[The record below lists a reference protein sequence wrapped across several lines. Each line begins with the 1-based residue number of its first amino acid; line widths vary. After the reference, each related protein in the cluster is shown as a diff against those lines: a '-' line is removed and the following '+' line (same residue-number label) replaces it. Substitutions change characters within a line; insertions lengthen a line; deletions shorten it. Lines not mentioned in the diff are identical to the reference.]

1 LFPHPEHLWWQSGV
15 VVLWCQR
22 AQGWDLRTGLV
33 MILFP
38 RTRHFSPGCLSPTCC
53 IERKWQNTAAGYP
66 WVWVAVCQKYTQLV
80 HLRGSGITQSP
91 AWILQHH
98 IVMFSSVSLLCF
110 LLTHLFPGNHSFA
123 LVQVKQFCFLEDKS
137 FVESVIS
144 NNDLRS
150 AKVILQAVVWRT
162 CLNLSLWWAFK
173 ESYKLAVRSY
183 YCVTVAEGIP
193 FCCISWVSSVG
204 FRGNSRRSCLLKSN
218 SFHFTSL
225 TYYEPLFFSFFFYYC
240 RF

>member
-1 LFPHPEHLWWQSGV
+1 MFPHPEHLWWQSGV
-15 VVLWCQR
+15 VVSKGSL
-22 AQGWDLRTGLV
+22 GWGLRTGLV
-33 MILFP
+33 MMLFP
-38 RTRHFSPGCLSPTCC
+38 RTRHFSPGCLSPSCC
-53 IERKWQNTAAGYP
+53 IDGTWQNTAAGYP

-80 HLRGSGITQSP
+80 HRRGSGITQSP

-98 IVMFSSVSLLCF
+98 IVLFSSVSLLCF
-110 LLTHLFPGNHSFA
+110 LLTDLFPGNHSFA

-137 FVESVIS
+137 FVESIIS
-144 NNDLRS
+144 NNDLPS

-193 FCCISWVSSVG
+193 FVVFLGFQVLTFRETQGGPVS
-204 FRGNSRRSCLLKSN
+204 L
-218 SFHFTSL
+218 SL
-225 TYYEPLFFSFFFYYC
+225 TPFILFPWHIMNPCCFLFFYYC